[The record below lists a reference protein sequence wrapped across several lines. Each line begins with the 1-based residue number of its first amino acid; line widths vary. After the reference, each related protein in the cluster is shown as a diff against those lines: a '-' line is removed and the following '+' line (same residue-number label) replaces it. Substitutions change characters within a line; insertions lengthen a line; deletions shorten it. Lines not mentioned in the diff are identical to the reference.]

1 MIPVQLTLE
10 GLYSYRQRQTIDFA
24 SLTSAGLFGIFGAVG
39 SGKSAILE
47 AITYA
52 LYGETERLNQR
63 DKRGYNMMNLK
74 SNRAYVEF
82 DFENHEGKRFRAT
95 RELRRNSRNFE
106 DVKSPLVSFYTW
118 ENGSWFPLEHTDA
131 ERIVGLSYAN
141 FKRTIII
148 PQGQFKEFLELSAM
162 ERTNMMKEIFNLHRY
177 DLQERVSSLNKQN
190 DATVNQLKGKLQA
203 YEAVS
208 EEEIELF
215 RLQQKERI
223 EQQQVA
229 QQQHDVVSE
238 RFRNLKLLK
247 EASDTLTKKKQEI
260 DHLNREKTN
269 IDDLKLEVELYERY
283 HKVFHQ
289 LLIDLDKNEQEI
301 NAKQTEKGLAIVK
314 MNTMEQTLKE
324 YEAKLLKITPYFEQL
339 ADKKVEENDLNFILQ
354 VVNCKE
360 ELTALNNRTRKGEDV
375 VKSLQD
381 KEREIEEEMR
391 ILNDEKADLLSKKMD
406 SDLMMQLSSWYQAA
420 ESMTK
425 ALKNQ
430 KKKVDDKEQEIQQ
443 IKLNLKEKGL
453 DTQTYKIRFAE
464 KLALLNEV
472 KANFEKEKE
481 ELVVQQKLSAY
492 SSELH
497 PGQACPLCGSIEH
510 PHVVGLADVSE
521 ELRRVVNLLKVNET
535 EQDTLRSEHGNVE
548 LTISGLKTKEID
560 FEREKSDFLE
570 IKAQIEVHNAMFSWT
585 DFDATNP
592 EHFKNCKKESL
603 EIEKQLERKNNQ
615 FENLRKLVETSR
627 KNIEIYR
634 NELEKIRVEAG
645 GKQAQMDTNMS
656 NIRVLK
662 FDNYRA
668 SAIAEINSEL
678 ESLQRVNREV
688 EDSHRKLTDAVNRLT
703 PEIASQKT
711 RVDGLQDRLTELK
724 VVATALR
731 NELEANLEQEHL
743 DNTNPVREVLQK
755 NTNVAKARERIENFT
770 LRYKLLQNEI
780 NNIEEK
786 LREASFDNKQYY
798 LEEENWKQAVATLK
812 EKTGEVAKL
821 DADIARLSK
830 SLLEKQQLLQDLEK
844 VEKRAEN
851 LKTLF
856 NLFKAS
862 GFVQYVSSI
871 YLSQLCDHAN
881 LRFHRM
887 TRNQLSLQLNENN
900 DFEIIDYLN
909 EGRSRSVKTLSGG
922 QSFQVSLSLAL
933 ALAESVQTN
942 AKADKNFF
950 FIDEG
955 FGTQDADSVN
965 IVLETL
971 LSLNKEHKIVGI
983 ISHVEELK
991 ERMPLTLTVVKDP
1004 EKGSLIQI
1012 S

>member
-1 MIPVQLTLE
+1 MIPIQLTLE

-95 RELRRNSRNFE
+95 RELKRNSRNFE
-106 DVKSPLVSFYTW
+106 DVKSPQVVFYAW
-118 ENGSWFPLEHTDA
+118 ENGAWHPLEHTDA

-177 DLQERVSSLNKQN
+177 DLQDRVSFLNKQN
-190 DATVNQLKGKLQA
+190 DANVNQLKGRLQA

-215 RLQQKERI
+215 QLQLKERM
-223 EQQQVA
+223 EQQQAA

-238 RFRNLKLLK
+238 RFRHLKLLK
-247 EASDTLTKKKQEI
+247 EASDTLIKKKQEI
-260 DHLNREKTN
+260 ERLNREKAN
-269 IDDLKLEVELYERY
+269 IDDLKLEMELYERY
-283 HKVFHQ
+283 YKVFHQ
-289 LLIDLDKNEQEI
+289 LLIDLDKNEQEK
-301 NAKQTEKGLAIVK
+301 NAKQTEIALATVK
-314 MNTMEQTLKE
+314 MNTMEQTLNE
-324 YEAKLLKITPYFEQL
+324 YEAELKKIIPYFEQL
-339 ADKKVEENDLNFILQ
+339 ADKKVEENDLYFILQ
-354 VVNCKE
+354 VANCNE
-360 ELTALNNRTRKGEDV
+360 ALTALNKRIAKGEDV
-375 VKSLQD
+375 VKMLQV
-381 KEREIEEEMR
+381 KERVIVEEMR
-391 ILNDEKADLLSKKMD
+391 VIQDEKAELLLAKMD
-406 SDLMMQLSSWYQAA
+406 SGLMMQLGSWYQNA
-420 ESMTK
+420 ESMTE

-430 KKKVDDKEQEIQQ
+430 KKKVDDKEREIQQ
-443 IKLNLKEKGL
+443 IKLKLKEKEL
-453 DTQTYKIRFAE
+453 DAQTYKTQFAE
-464 KLALLNEV
+464 KLERLSEA
-472 KANFEKEKE
+472 KAIFEKEKE

-510 PHVVGLADVSE
+510 PHMARLADVSDE
-521 ELRRVVNLLKVNET
+521 LNRAIERIKTNEAEQEALRRELR
-535 EQDTLRSEHGNVE
+535 DVE
-548 LTISGLKTKEID
+548 LTISEIKTKEID
-560 FEREKSDFLE
+560 FEREKSEFLG
-570 IKAQIEVHNAMFSWT
+570 IKTKIEAHNAMFVWT
-585 DFDATNP
+585 DFDAANS
-592 EHFKNCKKESL
+592 EKFKKMQKESL
-603 EIEKQLERKNNQ
+603 EIEKKLELKNNQ
-615 FENLRKLVETSR
+615 FENLRKLEETSR
-627 KNIEIYR
+627 KNVDKYR
-634 NELEKIRVEAG
+634 IELEKIRVEAG
-645 GKQAQMDTNMS
+645 GKQAQIDTNMS
-656 NIRVLK
+656 NIHILK
-662 FDNYRA
+662 FDNYKA
-668 SAIAEINSEL
+668 SAITEINLEL
-678 ESLQRVNREV
+678 EKLRRVNREV
-688 EDSHRKLTDAVNRLT
+688 ESNHRKLTDAVNQLT

-711 RVDGLQDRLTELK
+711 RENSLQDRLTELK
-724 VVATALR
+724 IAATALN
-731 NELEANLEQEHL
+731 NELKANLEQEHL
-743 DNTNPVREVLQK
+743 DNAIPVRGVLQK
-755 NTNVAKARERIENFT
+755 KTNVAKARERIENFT
-770 LRYKLLQNEI
+770 LNYKLLQNEI

-786 LREASFDNKQYY
+786 LREASFDNKHYDQ
-798 LEEENWKQAVATLK
+798 EEENWKQAVASLK
-812 EKTGEVAKL
+812 EKTGEVVKL
-821 DADIARLSK
+821 EAEIIRLSK
-830 SLLEKQQLLQDLEK
+830 LLLEKRQLLQALEK

-933 ALAESVQTN
+933 ALAESVQTS

-971 LSLNKEHKIVGI
+971 LSLNKEHKIVGV

-991 ERMPLTLTVVKDP
+991 ERMPMTLTVVKDP
-1004 EKGSLIQI
+1004 EQGSLIQI
-1012 S
+1012 N